1 MRGGGGGGVPETG
14 REGGIWG
21 EPNSSHLPVPA
32 VAVLI
37 CRGLVV
43 PPVVV
48 VVATPSWVV
57 AFPLSPLVALSVVS
71 PVVAPPLWLAVLGSQ
86 GATGGEAVLVPVAQW
101 LVVAVVPWGLL
112 LLG

>member
-1 MRGGGGGGVPETG
+1 M
-14 REGGIWG
+14 
-21 EPNSSHLPVPA
+21 
-32 VAVLI
+32 
-37 CRGLVV
+37 V

-48 VVATPSWVV
+48 VVAAPSWVV
-57 AFPLSPLVALSVVS
+57 AFPLSPLAALSVAS

-86 GATGGEAVLVPVAQW
+86 GTTGGEAVLVPVAWW